1 MAITK
6 NLNID
11 QGATFS
17 TNVYYLDINT
27 PTSLAGY
34 GVRAKLK
41 RSYYSANSTSFIARV
56 IDAANGI
63 VSLRLNSDVTANL
76 VAGRYV
82 YDVEAYKTTLS
93 STLSSAFLPTPA
105 SRYDYIT
112 ATAQSL
118 FDNNTLSLANTYLT
132 FNLAADTLLVLVNG
146 IIISPGANVAD
157 EGDLEQGDYYL
168 TSNAVVLYLPTF
180 DGDIVSILSFSGAP
194 SLADPQ
200 GITNSVIRITEGL
213 ITVNPGV
220 S

>member
-1 MAITK
+1 MATTK

-76 VAGRYV
+76 IAGRYV
-82 YDVEAYKTTLS
+82 YDVE
-93 STLSSAFLPTPA
+93 
-105 SRYDYIT
+105 
-112 ATAQSL
+112 
-118 FDNNTLSLANTYLT
+118 LSLGSE
-132 FNLAADTLLVLVNG
+132 VSRIVEG
-146 IIISPGANVAD
+146 IV
-157 EGDLEQGDYYL
+157 
-168 TSNAVVLYLPTF
+168 TVT
-180 DGDIVSILSFSGAP
+180 
-194 SLADPQ
+194 PQ
-200 GITNSVIRITEGL
+200 VTR
-213 ITVNPGV
+213 
-220 S
+220 